1 MRDCA
6 RDLMHW
12 IDAHDLSLWSKSFE
26 RSAFS
31 SIDKTRAHQTSA
43 PWTQPTQY
51 AVDHAKNN
59 QRR

>member
-1 MRDCA
+1 
-6 RDLMHW
+6 MHW
-12 IDAHDLSLWSKSFE
+12 IDAFDLSLWSKSFE

-43 PWTQPTQY
+43 PWIQPTQY

-59 QRR
+59 QCR